1 MVSLLNDARV
11 RGGDAPGLSDFRL
24 AYAARAK
31 SVRFCLALIVFAGR
45 LRDDQHSRLASP
57 ISTTKVET
65 VHPQV
70 FEVYVWV
77 PPIFSYVLIVNE
89 TTD

>member
-1 MVSLLNDARV
+1 MTRGSRAGTPLVSRIS
-11 RGGDAPGLSDFRL
+11 GL

-31 SVRFCLALIVFAGR
+31 SVRLDLALIGFAGR

-65 VHPQV
+65 VHPHGFRIAAKFLGLHDV
-70 FEVYVWV
+70 
-77 PPIFSYVLIVNE
+77 
-89 TTD
+89 TTTIQLLP

>member
-1 MVSLLNDARV
+1 MTTGSGAGTPPVYRIS
-11 RGGDAPGLSDFRL
+11 GL

-70 FEVYVWV
+70 FWGLTSELTPLFNYLDN
-77 PPIFSYVLIVNE
+77 SK
-89 TTD
+89 

>member
-1 MVSLLNDARV
+1 MTIGSRAETPLDYRIS
-11 RGGDAPGLSDFRL
+11 GL

-31 SVRFCLALIVFAGR
+31 SVRFCLALIVFAGL

-70 FEVYVWV
+70 FGG
-77 PPIFSYVLIVNE
+77 
-89 TTD
+89 

>member
-1 MVSLLNDARV
+1 MTRGSRAGTPLVSRI
-11 RGGDAPGLSDFRL
+11 SRL

-31 SVRFCLALIVFAGR
+31 SVRFDLALIVFAGR

-89 TTD
+89 ITDYINA

>member
-1 MVSLLNDARV
+1 MTTGSGAGTPPVYRIS
-11 RGGDAPGLSDFRL
+11 GL

-45 LRDDQHSRLASP
+45 LRDDQHSRLASS

-70 FEVYVWV
+70 VEEYVKV
-77 PPIFSYVLIVNE
+77 PPLFSYCVNCKP
-89 TTD
+89 TH